1 MIEQAIASERA
12 VVAIVAAI
20 MGGIGTV
27 LWFAVRRY
35 FVLRT
40 EAEAQRKA
48 DQTTHEA
55 QRKDDMALAQKLADT
70 VDKLADRVVA
80 LEMRVNALPT
90 EAMLHS
96 LNVSITALAATQQGQ
111 QTQLEGIGRSLERM
125 NQYLLENK

>member
-1 MIEQAIASERA
+1 MPVMIEQVFASERA
-12 VVAIVAAI
+12 VLGIATAVV
-20 MGGIGTV
+20 GGVGTV
-27 LWFAVRRY
+27 GWFAVRKF
-35 FVLRT
+35 FVTREEHET
-40 EAEAQRKA
+40 QRKA
-48 DQTTHEA
+48 DL
-55 QRKDDMALAQKLADT
+55 ALTQKLAET

-111 QTQLEGIGRSLERM
+111 QMQLEGIGRSLERM